1 MAGLGYFAG
10 GFAKGYGMAEEI
22 GLRRDRNRREEED
35 FRYRQEERD
44 REKRI
49 NEATGLELGLI
60 GKQVT
65 TDYTIQPGAT
75 GNLDEGG
82 AWTPQT
88 QMRTP
93 EQAYERAGLA
103 MAKAGAKPERVAQF
117 QATGLQMQNAARENR
132 YGMYAEKALE
142 FRRRIAAGE
151 DPAAVY
157 REAAGLYNQVQDGKS
172 AGLTEDGSE
181 LILFDVG
188 TGVAKKVPASPE
200 TFAKAID
207 AFHALSSPKAMEKEQ
222 DHVLKGRQVAAQESQ
237 AATAAAAQLSTAD
250 YQRSQAESL
259 AQMRRDMA
267 AHWQRQDGANGPK
280 LAEQDK
286 IYLTGLTRQEN
297 TLEQLLAKADVS
309 TPEGQAQVLQIKGEL
324 SRVRNLQ
331 WDHYKKLKMLPDHVT
346 KTQFLGLP
354 DPKLIAKTSMTK
366 FAKNEKGFRDALA
379 AFDAT
384 YGDAPEASEARNE
397 MEAFLQQNFSRVQ
410 PQNDVKGI
418 LNSGPAYQGGQ
429 MVGAGL
435 RATGSML
442 QRRAA
447 DSPFIGLPRFLGEQ
461 AGGFVNG
468 LVGRQPREQ

>member
-1 MAGLGYFAG
+1 MAGLGHFAG

-222 DHVLKGRQVAAQESQ
+222 DQALKGRQVAAAEQT
-237 AATAAAAQLSTAD
+237 AATAAAAQKATAAHQERQD
-250 YQRSQAESL
+250 AYM
-259 AQMRRDMA
+259 AQFRRDMA
-267 AHWQRQDGANGPK
+267 AHWQRQDGASGAK

-286 IYLTGLTRQEN
+286 IYLTGLTRQE
-297 TLEQLLAKADVS
+297 TALEQLLGKA
-309 TPEGQAQVLQIKGEL
+309 EGPQATQVQREL
-324 SRVRNLQ
+324 MKVRSQQ
-331 WDHYKKLKMLPDHVT
+331 WDHYKKLKLLPEHVT

-354 DPKLIAKTSMTK
+354 DPLSVAKLNMTR
-366 FAKNEKGFRDALA
+366 FARDEQGFRQAVE
-379 AFDAT
+379 AFDAQ
-384 YGDAPEASEARNE
+384 YGDAPEAADARNA
-397 MEAFLQQNFSRVQ
+397 MQVFVNQQFSRVR
-410 PQNDVKGI
+410 PQELPPGLKTTSAPGAQRSALHGVLRPDNVGRAI
-418 LNSGPAYQGGQ
+418 
-429 MVGAGL
+429 GAGIQYIQDH
-435 RATGSML
+435 GP
-442 QRRAA
+442 
-447 DSPFIGLPRFLGEQ
+447 DSIGIYR
-461 AGGFVNG
+461 
-468 LVGRQPREQ
+468 